1 MEVSCRLTVLISGK
15 WSAREQ
21 GVERKNPGCRENDS
35 DWEKKDFREK
45 DSDWE
50 KKDFR
55 EEAATAKDLRK
66 EKRLGEKRVK
76 WNQEQ

>member
-1 MEVSCRLTVLISGK
+1 MSCRLTVLISGK

-21 GVERKNPGCRENDS
+21 GVERKNPGCRE
-35 DWEKKDFREK
+35 K

-55 EEAATAKDLRK
+55 EEAVTVKDLRK

-76 WNQEQ
+76 